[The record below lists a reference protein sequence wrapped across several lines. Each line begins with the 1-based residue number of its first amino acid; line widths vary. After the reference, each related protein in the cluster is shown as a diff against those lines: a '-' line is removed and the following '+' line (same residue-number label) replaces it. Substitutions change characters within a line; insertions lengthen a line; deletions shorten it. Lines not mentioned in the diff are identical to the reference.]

1 MVKTVLKNKVT
12 YWILLLYL
20 IVLVWW
26 IKLQFIGLGTGEA
39 YLFNWFYG
47 LIGLSGALYGIR
59 ISLTKWGGWKS
70 IIGKGLILLPLGLIG
85 QWLGLQVWTYYNVLA
100 RIEVPYPSLAD
111 IGYFALV
118 PAYALGAWMF
128 ARASGAKFSLR
139 TKTGKI
145 WGLLIPF
152 IALFIAYSLFLKDIG
167 FDLSNPIKLFF
178 DISYPLGEIIPV
190 SIAIFTFTLSRNLLG
205 GSMKSRILYL
215 IFAFFFQFLT
225 EYAFL
230 YAAGA
235 EIYVNGGWNDLM
247 YATSYFIMSLG
258 LIAFNDYR

>member
-100 RIEVPYPSLAD
+100 RIEVPYP
-111 IGYFALV
+111 
-118 PAYALGAWMF
+118 
-128 ARASGAKFSLR
+128 
-139 TKTGKI
+139 
-145 WGLLIPF
+145 
-152 IALFIAYSLFLKDIG
+152 
-167 FDLSNPIKLFF
+167 
-178 DISYPLGEIIPV
+178 
-190 SIAIFTFTLSRNLLG
+190 
-205 GSMKSRILYL
+205 
-215 IFAFFFQFLT
+215 
-225 EYAFL
+225 
-230 YAAGA
+230 
-235 EIYVNGGWNDLM
+235 
-247 YATSYFIMSLG
+247 
-258 LIAFNDYR
+258 